1 MYLVK
6 YSKGS
11 WDDYFEVTLFV
22 TESEDTAKE
31 YVDKFNT
38 ILNKWKSFLE
48 NNKPDLMSLS
58 MEDYDAF
65 HDKYPILYRYYD
77 VTEINGAKYEQIKRK

>member
-11 WDDYFEVTLFV
+11 WDDYFEVPLFV
-22 TESEDTAKE
+22 TESEDIAKE

-38 ILNKWKSFLE
+38 ILKKWKSFFE
-48 NNKPDLMSLS
+48 DTKPDIISLS
-58 MEDYDAF
+58 SEDYNAF
-65 HDKYPILYRYYD
+65 YDKYPILYRYYD